1 MASKKVV
8 SATRSNNRF
17 DKEVKQLMSNGV
29 SRSNAEAIVQKRA
42 EAALRQGWG
51 MGPAKDRPSEGNKLG
66 GGGRSANYKR
76 KK

>member
-8 SATRSNNRF
+8 PASKSTNRF
-17 DKEVKQLMSNGV
+17 EKEVQQLMSNGV
-29 SRSNAEAIVQKRA
+29 SRPKAEAIVQKRA
-42 EAALRQGWG
+42 EMALKQGWG
-51 MGPAKDRPSEGNKLG
+51 MGPAKDRPSEGNRLG